1 MPDITGSKGHL
12 GLDRKHLAIAVF
24 FHAPLGGLQE
34 NVLAT
39 ARAAIQSGWKV
50 TVICPPGPF
59 IDGQLRPI
67 GVNTLAIDFQS
78 ESSTATACQLL
89 RSADIIHAHPGPSL
103 TLALDAADTT
113 DVPVVFTIHG
123 AWFDNVQHRAQ
134 RLAAIVCVSP
144 AVQEAVMR
152 LCPDHAERIVCVPNG
167 VDTRRFSSASVEPIE
182 RGHVVV
188 ASRLDADK
196 RVLVDAMVGLW
207 EAQVRKSA
215 PQALYYTIAGH
226 GTLQG
231 ELELAAERLA
241 ITVHF
246 VGWLETSALARLFNR
261 AAVVI
266 ASGRAALE
274 SLAAGRPTLALASAG
289 AAEAFESAQLAA
301 AAYSNF
307 GGFGAQPVQSFDSLF
322 ERLCAVAART
332 DATFASQACD
342 FVLARHDNAVTNQ
355 QLLDLYERTLGAAT
369 VGCAQLVKA
378 DV

>member
-1 MPDITGSKGHL
+1 M
-12 GLDRKHLAIAVF
+12 
-24 FHAPLGGLQE
+24 
-34 NVLAT
+34 
-39 ARAAIQSGWKV
+39 
-50 TVICPPGPF
+50 ICPPGPF
-59 IDGQLRPI
+59 IDDHLRPI
-67 GVNTLAIDFQS
+67 GVNTLAVDFQS
-78 ESSTATACQLL
+78 ESSTADACQLL

-103 TLALDAADTT
+103 TLAMDAADAA

-123 AWFDNVQHRAQ
+123 AWFDNVQHHAQ

-144 AVQEAVMR
+144 AVQEAVTR
-152 LCPDHAERIVCVPNG
+152 LCPDHTERIVCVPNG
-167 VDTRRFSSASVEPIE
+167 VDTRRFDIASVEQIE
-182 RGHVVV
+182 RGHAVV

-196 RVLVDAMVGLW
+196 RILIDAMVGLW
-207 EAQVRKSA
+207 EAQASRNA
-215 PQALYYTIAGH
+215 HQALHCTVAGH
-226 GTLQG
+226 GALQG
-231 ELELAAERLA
+231 ELELAAERLG

-246 VGWLETSALARLFNR
+246 VGWQETSALARLFSR
-261 AAVVI
+261 AVLVI

-274 SLAAGRPTLALASAG
+274 SLAAVWPTLALASAS
-289 AAEAFESAQLAA
+289 AAEAFEPAQLAA

-355 QLLDLYERTLGAAT
+355 PLLDLYERTLGAAT
-369 VGCAQLVKA
+369 VGCTQRVKA